1 MIWKAIKGLSFHFVQ
16 VTEPFSVI
24 TNLSHLTLQHKNVG
38 KTFLEVMVDFN
49 EDLLTKGSVDD
60 TVVNNALNPLLRTLK
75 DKSIRLDNDEE
86 SIEYPHEYVDKIFQY
101 IASSITLEPRIH
113 HNWVDSMFEDNDKV
127 VCGNLGMGCNEST
140 WYGTVDGRLRGQDPD
155 GGSTSLI
162 AVRDEVESDGSSM
175 VFEIKRKSRHLSRAI
190 GSVVLSSFV
199 EHNLHKDLNSL
210 VPLFLLNSQSLQIL
224 MYDCKAD
231 VLLISDK
238 FFFRENYEVNKGFIL
253 LLFIFINHRYVVKCK
268 LAVYR
273 LNMFKLIMHIS
284 T

>member
-1 MIWKAIKGLSFHFVQ
+1 
-16 VTEPFSVI
+16 
-24 TNLSHLTLQHKNVG
+24 
-38 KTFLEVMVDFN
+38 MVDFN

-86 SIEYPHEYVDKIFQY
+86 SIESQVLHEYVDKIFQY
-101 IASSITLEPRIH
+101 ISSSITLEPRIH
-113 HNWVDSMFEDNDKV
+113 HVWVDSVFYNNDKV

-140 WYGTVDGRLRGQDPD
+140 WYDTVDGRLRGQDPD

-175 VFEIKRKSRHLSRAI
+175 VFEIKIKSLHLSQAI

-210 VPLFLLNSQSLQIL
+210 VPLFLLNCQSLQIL

>member
-113 HNWVDSMFEDNDKV
+113 HVWVDSVFYKNDKV

-155 GGSTSLI
+155 GGSISLI
-162 AVRDEVESDGSSM
+162 ARDEVESDGSSM